1 MGKTIDER
9 VVQMKFENGQFE
21 SNVKQSMSTIEK
33 LKSALKFN
41 DQSKGLENVAAAT
54 KKVDM
59 NQLASSVDKVKVSFS
74 ALQVVAATALSQIT
88 SSAINAGKS
97 IVNALTLDPVMSG
110 FQEYETKMNAV
121 QTIMANVSSKGKTI
135 EDVNKVLD
143 DLNHYADKTIYNFTE
158 MTRNIGTFTAAGVD
172 LNVAS
177 DAIQGIAN
185 LAATAGSNA
194 QQTSTAMY
202 QLSQALAS
210 GSLKLQ
216 DWNSVINAGM
226 GGEMFQEGLKQTAK
240 EMGVQVDKIIE
251 KNGSFKESLKDGW
264 ISAEVLTTTLKK
276 FTVEGAT
283 EYAKAMEASGK
294 YTAEMSKKVIEQA
307 QMMEDASTKIKTF
320 TQLWDTMKESAQS
333 GWTDTWQLI
342 IGDFEQAKQTL
353 SKLGD
358 MLTGFVQAAA
368 DRRNT
373 FLKGALGDSG
383 DAWSSM
389 GEKLKEAGI
398 EVEEFQNRL
407 IEVGKKHG
415 VVTDQMIKD
424 AGSFTNS
431 LKTGWASADIIK
443 ETLQSYIDGGSQV
456 AQSTEE
462 MTSKL
467 EMFQKVVDEVWRGK
481 WSTAPE
487 RYQMLADAGYDYAKV
502 QELVN
507 KTVDG
512 HRLTLADLSETQAKA
527 IGFTDEQIKVL
538 KDLSA
543 QADTTGTDL
552 NNLIEQ
558 MARPKSGRELL
569 WESVFNI
576 IEAVRKAVM
585 ALRTAW
591 EDVFPPMTSKTLY
604 NLIKGFNEFTKKLI
618 LSNDQCENLYK
629 TFKGL
634 FSILKLVTTIVSGAL
649 KGAFTVLK
657 TLFSNANIDILKYTG
672 YVGDL
677 ISKFVALVTSTNG
690 LTIVLDT
697 LRNAFTFLIDHAQ
710 KLWQWFSNLEVVQK
724 LVAKATE
731 FVNDKVEILKMLFG
745 DTWKLLE
752 DFIDRVKNMD
762 FSNGFHLNDL
772 LNIIKDFKKNVI
784 GEVADIDKI
793 VIDIKTN
800 IHKAPSNI
808 VSAANGIGT
817 GLSKVYSV
825 LKQFAD
831 KLQLNIRPNIDLSEI
846 LAIGLGGSAMYYIV
860 QFGKLLE
867 KLRGPLESVDK
878 LISSVASVPTAISG
892 YINQLSKNAKYDG
905 VYTLAKSIGVLAA
918 SLVAI
923 AAIPSDK
930 LWSSVAVIGILATTL
945 GILGKAMGGVTA
957 AGGVAGLGA
966 MAAAFIAMGVAMGI
980 LSKSLKSIG
989 DIAGSGNLGAAVSS
1003 LELLMV
1009 TLAAITKYMGKGFGA
1024 GAGVTRL
1031 GIISSVTS
1039 MIAFAVAIK
1048 MLTSSLS
1055 DIGSLDTAGM
1065 IKGVIGLVSIMGML
1079 KFVMTSMRG
1088 ITFKS
1093 GVSAIAAVVAVKML
1107 MGTLE
1112 DLAAMDYRSVL
1123 AALPSFITIMGMMA
1137 VLMMSTNLAGK
1148 NALKG
1153 GFGVAAMAS
1162 SLVLVAQAVKTMSEI
1177 KPAALEN
1184 ATKSVA
1190 AIMGMMTLMTMATGL
1205 SGKYAIRADIAII
1218 AMATGLT
1225 MLSGAITVLSRLD
1238 ADGVKRATAA
1248 LSVLSAFF
1256 IGLVAVSRY
1265 ATGAKATI
1273 IALVTS
1279 VTILAGAMAVLA
1291 MIDGKALITSAA
1303 CLVSVMAL
1311 LAVLFKTIN
1320 GLTVPVKGIIA
1331 MGVVM
1336 AEIAAL
1342 VYMIRGMDP
1351 QTALPNALAIS
1362 ALMASLAAMM
1372 AATKLMKPMTKGAF
1386 ATMQSCV
1393 LVLAEVSAI
1402 VAALSALGVEGLSNQ
1417 ALKSIAVMTAI
1428 FTALAG
1434 AMSVMGF
1441 LIDKFNVTA
1450 KMAAKASGITAL
1462 VTTIA
1467 GVFVALV
1474 GVVNDVLGNMG
1485 FDLIAKL
1492 ESGGAVLEKLGAAI
1506 GNFIGGIAGG
1516 VRKGYS
1522 TELPEV
1528 GKNLS
1533 EFAQNAKGFFE
1544 IADKIENVDMTNIT
1558 AMIQAISSLYKND
1571 ILKEF
1576 AKSMGAGD
1584 ATFATLGKDM
1594 TTLGDALNEL
1604 VEKTKD
1610 LKPEQIAPL
1619 SNIMTALADLN
1630 ESINS
1635 KGGWKAIIMGFS
1647 DLGTFSSDLTTFA
1660 TNFKTF
1666 ISSLDEITIDD
1677 GTVRK
1682 VGTLTTIAT
1691 SFTALQQAITP
1702 IDGFKQEFTGTQSLA
1717 AFGKDMAKFIKS
1729 FQDVNDALTDMYIGK
1744 GNIIKAQ
1751 HIAELATP
1759 LVDLGKTVEPIGGIA
1774 DILRGTKSIGTFGA
1788 DMKSFI
1794 KSFGKALE
1802 GIKGITIDDG
1812 AEGTVEKIV
1821 GVAKKFSELQ
1831 KDIDPIG
1838 GFIEAFTGFTD
1849 LGTFGANLSNFM
1861 IAMKNALSTF
1871 GAVHVTGMSSIGMVI
1886 DTSIV
1891 DSIIQI
1897 TEDFSTLATK
1907 IPEAQTELE
1916 KLFSGDK
1923 SLEGFAKC
1931 IEQFAEKFN
1940 PAMETLGA
1948 MGTTD
1953 KDGKKVTSGKFL
1965 NTGYIDNIVTAVTK
1979 LATLQSIIE
1988 PMDTWFEKIDKGTST
2003 DPADFAAK
2011 MKSFAE
2017 DIMPALQSLGAIQYS
2032 GMSGVGMQIDQGLI
2046 DNIINTVKKLAQL
2059 QTALNQENQISEEE
2073 GYKQVN
2079 LSTFA
2084 SRIADLGKAMGTF
2097 NTAIGTDFNA
2107 DGIDRAI
2114 QAMGKIAELQNAVS
2128 PMEGVINRQK
2138 TGTTDL
2144 SSFASRIESLGKAM
2158 GSFNT
2163 ALGENFNAEAIDQ
2176 AIAAM
2181 GKISALQSG
2190 LTEMGG
2196 DGSSGTTNLGVFA
2209 SNISQLGSHLKA
2221 MMVQLGDVDWSIVDN
2236 TVANLRKLSDLS
2248 TEFANSDFSGFETF
2262 KQKLVDLAKDSISG
2276 FTETFQNAHS
2286 EVTTAVA
2293 NFIRSISN
2301 AFANNTSIV
2310 ENAAESLVRNIP
2322 TKISSYEGD
2331 VKAAGE
2337 TLSNAVKSG
2346 LESQKDAIPTTFGT
2360 TLSAC
2365 VSKIRGYRTQ
2375 FETAGKYIAAGLAA
2389 GIRAG
2394 VAEVKAA
2401 ATALAAAAQ
2410 TAAEIKLDIGSPS
2423 KVFNR
2428 IGGFVVAGLVQGIKK
2443 DTPLAEEQSM
2453 KTAQNIVTAF
2463 QKELQINS
2471 PSKVTRDKVG
2481 KYIVDGI
2488 AEGIDKNTTAEEAAQ
2503 KKAQNIVNAFKEE
2516 IDKFELDETTWDLNE
2531 KLWEAMNPK
2540 ATDAM
2545 KYERETGLLMKK
2557 IDTQA
2562 SKVYLAQGEYDT
2574 IVKHLG
2580 KTSEEAQESYNKY
2593 LQELTELYELA
2604 NELVEKQTETQKTA
2618 VDSNLEAWN
2627 KVNEFMNSDAIETL
2641 KKLGYTEKQLWDYAD
2656 EKFGY
2661 NRNLGFGKGVN
2672 QQQTIQSA
2680 QQLVD
2685 DALSGASKTY
2695 AEYTGIAESAGK
2707 SAGTAYTAANATA
2720 IQNGSKTTTQ
2730 AAQKNIANT
2739 TAATA
2744 TVSTAEAKKA
2754 GEAYGDAMA
2763 AGIESR
2769 KARIA
2774 EVIKSAL
2781 RLSSEDLK
2789 SVAEDVIHEF
2799 VAAIGTVVDKTDEL
2813 TDYEPVIRP
2822 VVDMSDVE
2830 KKAQIIN
2837 STFNGGGS
2845 YNVASKTQHAVSS
2858 SKSNTTQSN
2867 SMKGS
2872 SAGAI
2877 YSITQNNY
2885 SPKALDR
2892 GAIYRQ
2898 SKNLFSTI
2906 ANKNGPQIISTV
2918 GVVASKA

>member
-33 LKSALKFN
+33 LKNALKFN

-97 IVNALTLDPVMSG
+97 IVNALTLDPVISG

-172 LNVAS
+172 LETAAS
-177 DAIQGIAN
+177 AIQGIAN

-194 QQTSTAMY
+194 QQTATGMY
-202 QLSQALAS
+202 QLSQALAA
-210 GSLKLQ
+210 GSVKLQ
-216 DWNSVINAGM
+216 DWNSVVTAGM
-226 GGEMFQEGLKQTAK
+226 GGEIFQEGLKETAR
-240 EMGVQVDKIIE
+240 EMGIAVDSIIE
-251 KNGSFKESLKDGW
+251 KNGTFRESLKDGW
-264 ISAEVLTTTLKK
+264 VSADVLNTTLKK

-283 EYAKAMEASGK
+283 EYAKSMEASGK
-294 YTAEMSKKVIEQA
+294 YTAEMSKKLIEQA

-333 GWTDTWQLI
+333 GWTESWEII
-342 IGDFEQAKQTL
+342 IGNFEQAKETL

-358 MLTGFVQAAA
+358 MLTGFVQSAA
-368 DRRNT
+368 DKRNA

-487 RYQMLADAGYDYAKV
+487 RYQLLADAGYDYAKV

-576 IEAVRKAVM
+576 IEAVRKAVT

-677 ISKFVALVTSTNG
+677 ISKFVELVTSTNG

-710 KLWQWFSNLEVVQK
+710 KLWQWFSNLQVVQN
-724 LVAKATE
+724 LVARATE
-731 FVNDKVEILKMLFG
+731 FVNEKVEILKMLFG

-772 LNIIKDFKKNVI
+772 LNIIRDFKENVL

-800 IHKAPSNI
+800 IRKAPSNI
-808 VSAANGIGT
+808 VNAANGIGT
-817 GLSKVYSV
+817 GLSKVYGV

-831 KLQLNIRPNIDLSEI
+831 KLQLNIRPNIDLGEI
-846 LAIGLGGSAMYYIV
+846 LAVGLGGASIYYIT

-867 KLRGPLESVDK
+867 KLKGPLESVDK
-878 LISSVASVPTAISG
+878 LISAAAGVPTAISG
-892 YINQLSKNAKYDG
+892 YINAMTKNAKYDG

-923 AAIPSDK
+923 AAIPTDK

-966 MAAAFIAMGVAMGI
+966 MAAAFISMGVAMGI

-989 DIAGSGNLGAAVSS
+989 DLAGSGNLGAAVSS

-1009 TLAAITKYMGKGFGA
+1009 TFAAITKYLGKGFGA
-1024 GAGVTRL
+1024 GAGVTKL
-1031 GIISSVTS
+1031 GIASSVSS

-1048 MLTSSLS
+1048 LLASSLS

-1065 IKGVIGLVSIMGML
+1065 IKGLIGLISIMGML
-1079 KFVMTSMRG
+1079 KLVMASMRG
-1088 ITFKS
+1088 TTF
-1093 GVSAIAAVVAVKML
+1093 GTGAGAIAAVIAVKML
-1107 MGTLE
+1107 MGTLQ

-1137 VLMMSTNLAGK
+1137 VLMLSTNLAGK

-1162 SLVLVAQAVKTMSEI
+1162 SLILVAQAVKTMSEI
-1177 KPAALEN
+1177 KPTALDN

-1205 SGKYAIRADIAII
+1205 SGKYAVRAGIAII

-1225 MLSGAITVLSRLD
+1225 MLSGAIAVLSQLD

-1256 IGLVAVSRY
+1256 IGLVAVSKF
-1265 ATGAKATI
+1265 ATGTKATI
-1273 IALVTS
+1273 IALVTA
-1279 VTILAGAMAVLA
+1279 VTILAAAMAALA
-1291 MIDGKALITSAA
+1291 MIDGQSLITSAA
-1303 CLVSVMAL
+1303 CLVSVMGL

-1320 GLTVPVKGIIA
+1320 GMKVNVSGVVA
-1331 MGVVM
+1331 MALVM

-1342 VYMIRGMDP
+1342 VYMIRSMNP
-1351 QTALPNALAIS
+1351 QSALPNALAIS

-1372 AATKLMKPMTKGAF
+1372 TATKVMKPMTKGAF
-1386 ATMQSCV
+1386 ATMQSCI
-1393 LVLAEVSAI
+1393 LVLTEVSAI
-1402 VAALSALGVEGLSNQ
+1402 VAALSALGIEGLSDQ
-1417 ALKSIAVMTAI
+1417 ALKSIAVVTAI

-1434 AMSVMGF
+1434 AMSVMGY
-1441 LIDKFNVTA
+1441 LVDKFNVTA

-1467 GVFVALV
+1467 GIFVGLV
-1474 GVVNDVLGNMG
+1474 GIVNDILGKVG
-1485 FDLIAKL
+1485 FDLVAKL

-1516 VRKGYS
+1516 VGKGWS

-1533 EFAQNAKGFFE
+1533 EFAQNAKGFFD

-1584 ATFATLGKDM
+1584 ATFATLGQDM
-1594 TTLGDALNEL
+1594 TALGDALNEL

-1610 LKPEQIAPL
+1610 LTPEQIAPL
-1619 SNIMTALADLN
+1619 ANIMTALADLN

-1635 KGGWKAIIMGFS
+1635 KGGWKSIVMGFD
-1647 DLGTFSSDLTTFA
+1647 DLGTYSSQLVTFA
-1660 TNFKTF
+1660 TNFNTF
-1666 ISSLDEITIDD
+1666 ISSLDQISIDD

-1682 VGTLTTIAT
+1682 VGTITTIAQ
-1691 SFTALQQAITP
+1691 SFSTLQQALEP
-1702 IDGFKQEFTGTQSLA
+1702 ILGSVQFFTGHKMLS
-1717 AFGKDMAKFIKS
+1717 
-1729 FQDVNDALTDMYIGK
+1729 
-1744 GNIIKAQ
+1744 
-1751 HIAELATP
+1751 
-1759 LVDLGKTVEPIGGIA
+1759 
-1774 DILRGTKSIGTFGA
+1774 TFGA
-1788 DMKSFI
+1788 DMSLFISSFSKVNDALNEMSISEANVGKAQRISELAGPLVELSKSVQPMLGTLQFFTGH
-1794 KSFGKALE
+1794 KMLSSFGMDLALFMRGFGTALE
-1802 GIKGITIDDG
+1802 GIKGITIDEG
-1812 AEGTVEKIV
+1812 AEANVEKIV

-1831 KDIDPIG
+1831 KDLEPIG
-1838 GFIEAFTGFTD
+1838 GFIDAFTGFTD
-1849 LGTFGANLSNFM
+1849 LASFGANLSSFM
-1861 IAMKNALSTF
+1861 TAMKDALSVF
-1871 GAVHVTGMSSIGMVI
+1871 GAVQITGMSSVTNII
-1886 DTSIV
+1886 DTAMV
-1891 DSIIQI
+1891 DSIVKVTGQ
-1897 TEDFSTLATK
+1897 FVTLAK
-1907 IPEAQTELE
+1907 KVPEAKTELD
-1916 KLFSGDK
+1916 KLFTGDNT
-1923 SLEGFAKC
+1923 LEGFAKD
-1931 IEQFAEKFN
+1931 IKKFAEQFN
-1940 PAMETLGA
+1940 PAMEELGA
-1948 MGTTD
+1948 LSSA
-1953 KDGKKVTSGKFL
+1953 DGSAKNSGKYL
-1965 NTGYIDNIVTAVTK
+1965 NSGYIDNIVQAVTK
-1979 LATLQSIIE
+1979 LTTLQSIIE
-1988 PMDTWFEKIDKGTST
+1988 PMDTWFQKMDQGTST
-2003 DPADFAAK
+2003 DPADFAKK
-2011 MKSFAE
+2011 MKTFAE
-2017 DIMPALQSLGAIQYS
+2017 NIMPALQSFGAIQYS

-2084 SRIADLGKAMGTF
+2084 NRIADLGTAMGTF

-2144 SSFASRIESLGKAM
+2144 TSFASRIESLGKAM

-2276 FTETFQNAHS
+2276 FTDTFQNAHS

-2310 ENAAESLVRNIP
+2310 ENAAEGLVRNIP

-2346 LESQKDAIPTTFGT
+2346 LESQKNAIPTTFGT
-2360 TLSAC
+2360 TLNAC
-2365 VSKIRGYRTQ
+2365 VSKIRGFRTQ

-2401 ATALAAAAQ
+2401 ATALAAAAE
-2410 TAAEIKLDIGSPS
+2410 TAANIKLDIGSPS

-2428 IGGFVVAGLVQGIKK
+2428 IGRFVVAGLVQGIRK

-2481 KYIVDGI
+2481 RYIVDGI
-2488 AEGIDKNTTAEEAAQ
+2488 TEGIEKNTTAEEAAQ

-2516 IDKFELDETTWDLNE
+2516 IDKFELDETTWDLE
-2531 KLWEAMNPK
+2531 DKLWEAMNTQ
-2540 ATDAM
+2540 ATEAQ
-2545 KYERETGLLMKK
+2545 KTARENALLEKK
-2557 IDTQA
+2557 LQTQA
-2562 SKVYLAQGEYDT
+2562 SKVLLAQGEYET
-2574 IVKHLG
+2574 IVANLG

-2593 LQELTELYELA
+2593 LQEMTELYELA
-2604 NELVEKQTETQKTA
+2604 NQLVENQTNTQKTA
-2618 VDSNLEAWN
+2618 IDANLEAYN

-2641 KKLGYTEKQLWDYAD
+2641 KKLGYTEDQLWKYAD

-2661 NRNLGFGKGVN
+2661 DRNLGFGKGQN
-2672 QQQTIQSA
+2672 QQKILKTGQEY
-2680 QQLVD
+2680 VNE
-2685 DALSGASKTY
+2685 ALANAKGTY
-2695 AEYTGIAESAGK
+2695 AEFEGTAKAAGTA
-2707 SAGTAYTAANATA
+2707 AGTAYTTANATA

-2730 AAQKNIANT
+2730 AAQKNMTAT
-2739 TAATA
+2739 TTATA
-2744 TVSTAEAKKA
+2744 TVTTAQAKQA
-2754 GEAYGDAMA
+2754 GIEYGDAMA

-2781 RLSSEDLK
+2781 KLSSEDLK

-2898 SKNLFSTI
+2898 SKNLFSSI